1 MTFTLNPELQTKA
14 IIELQAG
21 FNKVSV
27 DDTLTINGEI
37 VNQEWLDNHPEFSL
51 NDYGALGVQITEFQ
65 NGAVVNSYGI
75 QYEELGL
82 GGGHGDIFQTQVDS
96 SKPVIEF
103 HNDPFAVQAA
113 IDEVEAAGAQ
123 EFLDGLNAPIEFEF
137 HTIEP
142 TQQTDVVSDEFVLS
156 QVNNIVG
163 TNNDDKL
170 NGTVDKDVIV
180 GKFGSDKIY
189 GRDGDDVVEGNRGSD
204 VIRGNKG
211 DDILRGGKGKD
222 TLIGGKNNDR
232 LYGGSG
238 NDWIKGGSGKDKL
251 YGGSGKDTLFGGS
264 GNDLIIGGKGR
275 DKAFGGS
282 GKDVFSLEKG
292 KGHMKIEDFDFKKDS
307 VEFLGAVTFRDRGDN
322 LNMYSHG
329 DLIAVISGGAG
340 RQEQVAFSSIV
351 F

>member
-1 MTFTLNPELQTKA
+1 
-14 IIELQAG
+14 
-21 FNKVSV
+21 
-27 DDTLTINGEI
+27 
-37 VNQEWLDNHPEFSL
+37 L

-75 QYEELGL
+75 QYEELGF

-96 SKPVIEF
+96 SKPVVEF
-103 HNDPFAVQAA
+103 HNDPLAVQAA

-123 EFLDGLNAPIEFEF
+123 EFLDNLNAPTLLEFN
-137 HTIEP
+137 TIQP
-142 TQQTDVVSDEFVLS
+142 TQQSEVMPIKPVIEAVKPTVTAGDDLAALSNDSVLFQISDIIGTD
-156 QVNNIVG
+156 
-163 TNNDDKL
+163 DDDLL
-170 NGTVDKDVIV
+170 NGTHNGEVII
-180 GKFGSDKIY
+180 GKYGSDKIY
-189 GRDGDDVVEGNRGSD
+189 GRDGDDVAEGNQGSD

-222 TLIGGKNNDR
+222 TLIGGKNNDM
-232 LYGGSG
+232 LYGENG
-238 NDWIKGGSGKDKL
+238 NDRIKGGSGKDKL

-275 DKAFGGS
+275 DKAFGGK

-292 KGHMKIEDFDFKKDS
+292 KGYMKIEDFNFKKDS

-322 LNMYSHG
+322 LNMYSRG

-351 F
+351 FWAEK